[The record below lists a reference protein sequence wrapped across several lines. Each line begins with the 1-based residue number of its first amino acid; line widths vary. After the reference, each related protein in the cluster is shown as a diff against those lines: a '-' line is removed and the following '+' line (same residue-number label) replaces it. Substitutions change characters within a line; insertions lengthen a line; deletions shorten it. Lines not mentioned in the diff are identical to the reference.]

1 MELLP
6 MLAKRLKAI
15 KNLVPAGAVVA
26 DIGTDHAY
34 IPISLIGEGIVQR
47 AIACD
52 VSEGSL
58 QKALKN
64 VKAYQMSDKILCRRG
79 DGLDVVCKSEAD
91 CIIIAGMGGLLI
103 SQIIDKAYNKLQDEL
118 LILQPMT
125 AVVELREYLCS
136 HGFWIQDEELVLEEG
151 IYYHIIA
158 TQKGRP
164 EDAYD
169 CVVGSRLVE
178 KKHPLLHDY
187 LAHRVTYLNTL
198 IPQMQKSDR
207 ACQKAADYQRM
218 IAHYQTILE
227 AMEDVHCQ

>member
-1 MELLP
+1 MLP
-6 MLAKRLKAI
+6 MLANRLKAI
-15 KNLVPAGAVVA
+15 KELVPAGTVVA

-64 VKAYQMSDKILCRRG
+64 VETYQMSDKIICRRG
-79 DGLDVVCKSEAD
+79 DGLDVVCASEVD

-103 SQIIDKAYNKLQDEL
+103 SQIIDKAHNRLQDEL

-136 HGFWIQDEELVLEEG
+136 HGFQIRDEELVLEEG
-151 IYYHIIA
+151 SFYHIIVA
-158 TQKGRP
+158 QKGKQ
-164 EDAYD
+164 EEAYD

-178 KKHPLLHDY
+178 KGHPLLHDY
-187 LAHRVTYLNTL
+187 LTKRITYLNTL
-198 IPQMQKSDR
+198 VLQMQKSDR
-207 ACQKAADYQRM
+207 AFRKVAVYQRL

-227 AMEDVHCQ
+227 AMKDVHCQ